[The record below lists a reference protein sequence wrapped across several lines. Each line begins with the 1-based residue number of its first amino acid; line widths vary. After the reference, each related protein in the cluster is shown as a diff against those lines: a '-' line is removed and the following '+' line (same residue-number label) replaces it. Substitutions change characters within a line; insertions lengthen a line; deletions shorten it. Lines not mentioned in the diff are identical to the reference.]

1 MVLHFPQP
9 MEVMQAN
16 RQVKEKMK
24 LVVDPT
30 VGFATPATVDCEPT
44 DAVGTV
50 LNKVAADQ
58 GITDVQS
65 VSLSYK
71 GKVLDNKKRIK
82 ECGLRDGD
90 TLQLVPSHRIV
101 GESSLSSFSLRN
113 PATIDFPPQLRERLV
128 WETKLIRVK
137 KLPIKNDIY
146 NPLHWTAIVRGSGRW
161 RGQNSVVEIYLSKR
175 YPRVMPRIEWKTTLV
190 PKHPNIFPET
200 SGWVCLNSLDDK
212 NWRPTQTIASIYED
226 LLFVMDNPN
235 WHHRVAHRN
244 TVPGPRPSQTY
255 NYSSRNNSVIHRI
268 ANILRG
274 VYQ

>member
-1 MVLHFPQP
+1 
-9 MEVMQAN
+9 
-16 RQVKEKMK
+16 MK

-30 VGFATPATVDCEPT
+30 VGFATPATVECEPQ

-65 VSLSYK
+65 VSLSYN
-71 GKVLDNKKRIK
+71 GKVLDNKNRIK
-82 ECGLRDGD
+82 AYGLKDGD

-101 GESSLSSFSLRN
+101 GESSLSSFSFSYT
-113 PATIDFPPQLRERLV
+113 PANDFPPQLRERLA

-137 KLPIKNDIY
+137 KLPVKNDIY
-146 NPLHWTAIVRGSGRW
+146 NPLHWTVIVRGSGRW
-161 RGQNSVVEIYLSKR
+161 RGQNSTVEIYLSKR
-175 YPRVMPRIEWKTTLV
+175 YPRVMPKIVWKTMLI

-200 SGWVCLNSLDDK
+200 TGWVCLSSLDDR

-226 LLFVMDNPN
+226 LLYVMDNPN
-235 WHHRVAHRN
+235 WHHRVPNRN
-244 TVPGPRPSQTY
+244 PAPRP
-255 NYSSRNNSVIHRI
+255 YSRPRYSTESRNDSLIHKI

-274 VYQ
+274 

>member
-1 MVLHFPQP
+1 
-9 MEVMQAN
+9 
-16 RQVKEKMK
+16 MK
-24 LVVDPT
+24 LVIDPT

-44 DAVGTV
+44 DAVGTM

-58 GITDVQS
+58 GITDVRS

-82 ECGLRDGD
+82 DYGLRDGE

-101 GESSLSSFSLRN
+101 GESPSSFSFSYH
-113 PATIDFPPQLRERLV
+113 PTDDFPQQLRERLI

-137 KLPIKNDIY
+137 KLPVKNDIY
-146 NPLHWTAIVRGSGRW
+146 NPLHWTAIVRGSGKW

-175 YPRVMPRIEWKTTLV
+175 YPRVMPRIEWKTKLV
-190 PKHPNIFPET
+190 PKHPNIFPEPT
-200 SGWVCLNSLDDK
+200 GWVCLSSLDDK

-226 LLFVMDNPN
+226 LLYVMDNPN
-235 WHHRVAHRN
+235 WHHRAPNRN
-244 TVPGPRPSQTY
+244 PVPIPYPRPRY
-255 NYSSRNNSVIHRI
+255 NTQPRNNGLIHRI

-274 VYQ
+274 

>member
-1 MVLHFPQP
+1 MI
-9 MEVMQAN
+9 
-16 RQVKEKMK
+16 K

-30 VGFATPATVDCEPT
+30 VGFATPATVECEPT

-65 VSLSYK
+65 VSLSYN
-71 GKVLDNKKRIK
+71 GKILDNKNRIK
-82 ECGLRDGD
+82 AYGLKDGD

-101 GESSLSSFSLRN
+101 GESPLSSFSFSYPSAN
-113 PATIDFPPQLRERLV
+113 DFLPQLRERLV

-137 KLPIKNDIY
+137 KLPVKNDIY
-146 NPLHWTAIVRGSGRW
+146 NPLHWTAIVRGSGKW
-161 RGQNSVVEIYLSKR
+161 RGQNSTVEIYLSER
-175 YPRVMPRIEWKTTLV
+175 YPRIMPKIVWKTKLV

-200 SGWVCLNSLDDK
+200 TGWVCLSSLDDK

-226 LLFVMDNPN
+226 LLYVMDHPN
-235 WHHRVAHRN
+235 WHHRVARRD
-244 TVPGPRPSQTY
+244 PIPRPRY
-255 NYSSRNNSVIHRI
+255 NTQARNNGLIQRI

-274 VYQ
+274 